1 VMEETQRRL
10 SALPGVLAA
19 SWAGALPLS
28 LDASRQGT
36 TVEGYTAREGED
48 MEFHYYGVGPRW
60 FETMEIPL
68 MRGRGFTSADRAGAP
83 GVIVVNEAFARRFW
97 PGADPLGKRVSV
109 RGDEGPFLT
118 VVGVTSDGRFRSLAN
133 PSPPSIF
140 LPALQQPSGT
150 ILVVRTSGDP
160 LAMLPAVRAEL
171 QAVAATWSVANA
183 GTMEDHIGTSVLP
196 QRMAGTVL
204 GLFGFV
210 ALLLVSV
217 GVYGVVAYAVATRT
231 REIGVRIALGAQ
243 PRDARWFVVRQG
255 TLLVAIGVVIALPV
269 AGAVMRL
276 LSSFLLGASATDP
289 IAFIGA
295 ALLLAI
301 ISLLATW
308 IPARRASLIDPMVAL
323 RSE

>member
-1 VMEETQRRL
+1 MEETQRRV

-68 MRGRGFTSADRAGAP
+68 MRGRDFTAADRAGAP

-97 PGADPLGKRVSV
+97 PGADPLGKRVSI
-109 RGDEGPFLT
+109 RGAAGPFLT
-118 VVGVTSDGRFRSLAN
+118 VVGVTRDGRFRSLAN

-150 ILVVRTSGDP
+150 IMLVRTSGDP
-160 LAMLPAVRAEL
+160 MTILPAVRAEL
-171 QAVAATWSVANA
+171 QAVAATWTVANA
-183 GTMEDHIGTSVLP
+183 RTMEDHIGTSVLP

-204 GLFGFV
+204 GVFGFV

-217 GVYGVVAYAVATRT
+217 GVYGVVAYSVATRT

-243 PRDARWFVVRQG
+243 PRDARWFVIRQG
-255 TLLVAIGVVIALPV
+255 TLLVAIGVVIALPI
-269 AGAVMRL
+269 AWAVMRL
-276 LSSFLLGASATDP
+276 MSSFLIGTSATDP

-295 ALLLAI
+295 TILLAI
-301 ISLLATW
+301 ISLVATW
-308 IPARRASLIDPMVAL
+308 VPARRASLVDPMVAL
-323 RSE
+323 RSQ